1 MSEAEQESAENVATA
16 KAPREK
22 ASFAPVAVLAIIL
35 MPLSIGAT
43 LFISFFD
50 NGRFEPP
57 VNTDLNIAV
66 VLSAPQFLEFSS
78 GNVCDG
84 RAPIAGL
91 SRATIQINAS
101 GWVRKTTMGEGI
113 LNTQGKCEYKATVS
127 PPEDFLGGD
136 VKASI
141 NFSFGET
148 AEYKIAVGENPP
160 FKNVDLNINLG

>member
-1 MSEAEQESAENVATA
+1 MSETEQGSVEKVSTPE
-16 KAPREK
+16 APREK

-35 MPLSIGAT
+35 TPLVIGAT
-43 LFISFFD
+43 VFFSFFD

-57 VNTDLNIAV
+57 VNTELKISI
-66 VLSAPQFLEFSS
+66 VLSAPQFLEFSK

-84 RAPIAGL
+84 KAPIAGL
-91 SRATIQINAS
+91 SRATIQVKAS
-101 GWVRKTTMGEGI
+101 GWVRKANLGEGI
-113 LNTQGKCEYKATVS
+113 LNAQGKCEYKAAVS

-148 AEYKIAVGENPP
+148 ADYIIAVGDNPP
-160 FKNVDLNINLG
+160 FKNVDLDINLG